1 MRWWGVLLACTLS
14 GCALMPPAPASA
26 MRPAQPESAPFA
38 LNGRISVS
46 HQGTRHSAGLRWTHT
61 AQADEVLLLAPLGQT
76 AARVYR
82 DARNATL
89 DDGDKHHQA
98 DDMETLMQQVL
109 GWYLPLRGLHHW
121 VLGMPAANSSA
132 QIERDDNGQIA
143 VLRQDGWEIRYLRY
157 SATLQ
162 NSLPTR
168 LQLSREG
175 LQMQLLIDEW
185 ELP

>member
-76 AARVYR
+76 SWSRGAALGYQ
-82 DARNATL
+82 A
-89 DDGDKHHQA
+89 HQ
-98 DDMETLMQQVL
+98 
-109 GWYLPLRGLHHW
+109 YC
-121 VLGMPAANSSA
+121 PAI
-132 QIERDDNGQIA
+132 IE
-143 VLRQDGWEIRYLRY
+143 E
-157 SATLQ
+157 
-162 NSLPTR
+162 
-168 LQLSREG
+168 E
-175 LQMQLLIDEW
+175 
-185 ELP
+185 